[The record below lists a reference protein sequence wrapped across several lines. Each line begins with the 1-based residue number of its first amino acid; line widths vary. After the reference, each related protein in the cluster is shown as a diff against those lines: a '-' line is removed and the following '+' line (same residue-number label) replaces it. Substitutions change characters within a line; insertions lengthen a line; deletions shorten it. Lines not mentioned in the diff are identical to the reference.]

1 MKITKRLLSYCLP
14 YIGILT
20 FAFILIIITTLAIN
34 FLPVIIQKITDQCL
48 ITSNPNI
55 DERIS
60 LLFDLSIL
68 YISIAGLGHLIKYLQ
83 GLLTAYIGQKI
94 IFDLRLKV

>member
-68 YISIAGLGHLIKYLQ
+68 YISIMVITCLLNPLIIRFL
-83 GLLTAYIGQKI
+83 
-94 IFDLRLKV
+94 

>member
-1 MKITKRLLSYCLP
+1 MKITKRLLSYCVP

-68 YISIAGLGHLIKYLQ
+68 YISIAKFYLPKIKDNLDN
-83 GLLTAYIGQKI
+83 I
-94 IFDLRLKV
+94 

>member
-1 MKITKRLLSYCLP
+1 MKITKRLLSYCVP
-14 YIGILT
+14 YVGILT

-55 DERIS
+55 NERIS
-60 LLFDLSIL
+60 LLFELELSFDSGNKTSP
-68 YISIAGLGHLIKYLQ
+68 ISNLDKVV
-83 GLLTAYIGQKI
+83 I
-94 IFDLRLKV
+94 I

>member
-1 MKITKRLLSYCLP
+1 MKITKRLLSYCVP

-55 DERIS
+55 NEKMVE
-60 LLFDLSIL
+60 IL
-68 YISIAGLGHLIKYLQ
+68 NK
-83 GLLTAYIGQKI
+83 
-94 IFDLRLKV
+94 F

>member
-60 LLFDLSIL
+60 LLFELSIL

-83 GLLTAYIGQKI
+83 GLL
-94 IFDLRLKV
+94 